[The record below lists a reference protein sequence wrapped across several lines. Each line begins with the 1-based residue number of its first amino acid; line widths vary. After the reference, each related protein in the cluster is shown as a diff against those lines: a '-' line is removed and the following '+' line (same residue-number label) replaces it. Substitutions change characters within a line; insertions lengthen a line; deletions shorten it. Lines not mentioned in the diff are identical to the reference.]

1 MTDSTAAAIAAPKT
15 DIRVPDM
22 ASLASLVDL
31 MV

>member
-1 MTDSTAAAIAAPKT
+1 MTDSMDAAIAALKT

-22 ASLASLVDL
+22 ASPADL

>member
-1 MTDSTAAAIAAPKT
+1 MTDSTAAAIVAPKT

-22 ASLASLVDL
+22 ASPADL